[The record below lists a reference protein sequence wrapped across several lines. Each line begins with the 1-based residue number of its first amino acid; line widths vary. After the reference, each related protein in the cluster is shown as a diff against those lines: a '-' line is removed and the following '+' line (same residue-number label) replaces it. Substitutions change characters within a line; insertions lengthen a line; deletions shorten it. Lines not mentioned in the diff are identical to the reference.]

1 MKLDVKELIA
11 KLTNT
16 PMVVEQGTSGIWTY
30 RKWSDGIAECWGLQ
44 AFSNLAMTAQ
54 ETYGYYAP
62 LQTISFPNG
71 LFISTP
77 VVTLGV
83 HEGGALG
90 NFTIGSLTTTQVSGY
105 FWATRSVTKG
115 VTLFIRVE
123 GKWK

>member
-44 AFSNLAMTAQ
+44 AFSNLAMTTQ
-54 ETYGYYAP
+54 EGSGYYAP
-62 LQTISFPNG
+62 LQTISLPNG